1 MLPHHPSVL
10 APRQTALL
18 TVDPDKND
26 SCDACE
32 PPSFPRDVK
41 EALKPSIQSPIQHQW
56 LSATAITHVRPHT
69 DHTFWTVVPD
79 QFPVF
84 SSPSLHLQV
93 RAGLIV
99 RPLVGVSNA
108 RSAHEGCGGGGPH
121 VPFNPLQSLS
131 ATWSNGRG
139 GRQAHSANRPIQLAS
154 SESPTSFFLL
164 ISLSSASDR
173 AD

>member
-1 MLPHHPSVL
+1 MQLVLCVCQCRPDAPIKSSKQWVSLVIRATPPCRSQLMLPPSIYDLSAL
-10 APRQTALL
+10 APRQTVVL
-18 TVDPDKND
+18 TVHLATND

-99 RPLVGVSNA
+99 TPA
-108 RSAHEGCGGGGPH
+108 RRR
-121 VPFNPLQSLS
+121 LK
-131 ATWSNGRG
+131 
-139 GRQAHSANRPIQLAS
+139 RQIS
-154 SESPTSFFLL
+154 S
-164 ISLSSASDR
+164 
-173 AD
+173 